1 MSQTITAIATSHGVG
16 SIAIVR
22 LSGEEALKIATI
34 LTHKEHFAPRFATL
48 CNLYDN
54 DELLDQAIV
63 IYFKAPFS
71 FTGEDIVEFQ
81 CHGGI
86 IVASKIVELAIEN
99 GARLAQNGEFSK
111 RAFLNGKIDLS
122 KAEAIAKMIEAKSE
136 DSAKVLSKV
145 MKGELKEYVE
155 DIRDKL
161 LNILAHIEV
170 SIDYAEEDLP
180 PNLQNTIA
188 QQLLQMKESLTKT
201 LSASKRRA
209 GLIEGFR
216 VAIVGKPNVG
226 KSSFLNKLLN
236 YERSIVSDIAGTTR
250 DTIEEYAKIG
260 THVVKFVD
268 TAGIRQSE
276 DTIEQIGVER
286 SLSSIEEADLIVALF
301 DASRPF
307 ERDDSTILEHIA
319 NKESLI
325 VVLNKIDQAQSF
337 DFSALEAF
345 APLKVSIHHDIEP
358 IIQKAN
364 SILSSYAQGDDIL
377 LISTRQM
384 EAVNEAL
391 KAIESA
397 FVPLTLGEFEIF
409 AFHINEAIRAITR
422 ITRPVENA
430 ELLDKMFGQFCL
442 GK

>member
-337 DFSALEAF
+337 DFSALEVF